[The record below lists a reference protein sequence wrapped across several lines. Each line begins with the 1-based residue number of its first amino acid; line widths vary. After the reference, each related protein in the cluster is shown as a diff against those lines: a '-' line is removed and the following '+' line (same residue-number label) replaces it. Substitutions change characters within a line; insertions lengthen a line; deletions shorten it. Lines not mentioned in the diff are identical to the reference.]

1 MDKVSAVQD
10 SKVIAGSRAA
20 NVATYVLIGKI
31 LTFIMLGV
39 ALILVTRIL
48 GPSQYGIYTLAAAF
62 SGIFGALGYFGI
74 GTALNKFISEYTEK
88 NRKEDVDAVV
98 SNSLYAIVASGV
110 AIALLC
116 VLFSSTISQYV
127 FHTTS
132 LTLLVDVIAV
142 YIASVILFGALYDT
156 LLGFGSG
163 KHIAVI
169 SVIQAVF
176 QSAISVALALEGLG
190 ALAPMIGMVVG
201 AAAGFIAGLYI
212 IVRYNKVKF
221 TRPSG
226 KIIRMILRFG
236 MPVAMSTIVGSLASN
251 VALIFVGYFVLPSI
265 IGNIG
270 ITSKTSTLVSILLDS
285 ISFALLPAFSAVL
298 VNKKLSRHI
307 GKIYSYAVYLGVAL
321 VGPLL
326 FYMAVFS
333 SPFSNFV
340 FGSSYSYAPVY
351 ISVMSIGLLL
361 GVAGTYASTL
371 LISLNKVGLV
381 LKYNLLVN
389 FVVLLLI
396 LATVPFF
403 GGTLGSI
410 SYVLL
415 VFLISPVL
423 TSILLVRRLSDF
435 ISIELKLKKLVRLV
449 IADVVVSAAAAL
461 LYFALSGVLLLIVA
475 VLAFI
480 VLYPIACVLLR
491 GAERSDIETIRE
503 LSKSIPV
510 FGPALKFLMDYAG
523 KAV

>member
-1 MDKVSAVQD
+1 
-10 SKVIAGSRAA
+10 
-20 NVATYVLIGKI
+20 
-31 LTFIMLGV
+31 
-39 ALILVTRIL
+39 
-48 GPSQYGIYTLAAAF
+48 
-62 SGIFGALGYFGI
+62 
-74 GTALNKFISEYTEK
+74 
-88 NRKEDVDAVV
+88 
-98 SNSLYAIVASGV
+98 
-110 AIALLC
+110 
-116 VLFSSTISQYV
+116 
-127 FHTTS
+127 
-132 LTLLVDVIAV
+132 
-142 YIASVILFGALYDT
+142 
-156 LLGFGSG
+156 
-163 KHIAVI
+163 
-169 SVIQAVF
+169 
-176 QSAISVALALEGLG
+176 
-190 ALAPMIGMVVG
+190 
-201 AAAGFIAGLYI
+201 
-212 IVRYNKVKF
+212 
-221 TRPSG
+221 
-226 KIIRMILRFG
+226 MILRFG